1 MTNKEE
7 KKGPQLLDVTDET
20 FEGAKQVRLFLTTHH
35 ADRHLL
41 DYHDTL
47 VAIAA
52 KYPVTKKNMRNGGNL

>member
-41 DYHDTL
+41 DYHDITTIRL
-47 VAIAA
+47 WLLPPSI
-52 KYPVTKKNMRNGGNL
+52 R